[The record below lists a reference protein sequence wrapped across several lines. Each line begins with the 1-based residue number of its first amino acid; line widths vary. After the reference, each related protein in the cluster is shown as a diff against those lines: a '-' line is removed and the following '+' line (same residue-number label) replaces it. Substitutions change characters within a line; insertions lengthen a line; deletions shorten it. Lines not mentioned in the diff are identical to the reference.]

1 MIEMKTQRNLM
12 IEMKTQSLASMDY
25 QISKI

>member
-1 MIEMKTQRNLM
+1 MTEMKTQRNLM
-12 IEMKTQSLASMDY
+12 IEVKTQRLASMDY